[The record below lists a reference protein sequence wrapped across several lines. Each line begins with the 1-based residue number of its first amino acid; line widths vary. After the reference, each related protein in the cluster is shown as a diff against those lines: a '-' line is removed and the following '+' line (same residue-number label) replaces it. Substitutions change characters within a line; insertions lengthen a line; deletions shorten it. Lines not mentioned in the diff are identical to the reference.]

1 MAESE
6 RCRGREGMTEIQIN
20 IENPKIEPFFQDN
33 CYFIK
38 GMLNTLLNPVCYKDR
53 NGVYLGVNDIYARQI
68 AGLPEEEIVGC
79 TMLEL
84 GRKVAA
90 RFPERALVSG
100 LPLMKL
106 VEEWHRHD
114 TELFNSGGTSIHEY
128 EGICADGIKRE
139 FLANRSIFRN
149 EKGEILGLITVLQ
162 DITERN
168 EARKK
173 LQENEERHR
182 VITEQTGQLVYE
194 NNLETNKVSWAGAV
208 EKVFGYSIEEIK
220 ELDVEDWFE
229 HIHPEDRD
237 RVIHTVI
244 KGRKAGVM
252 ESFEY
257 RLRKKDGTYICIEDT
272 GTYFES
278 GNGKPFRVL
287 GVVKDI
293 TEQKL
298 TREQLEK
305 SEERYRI
312 IVERTGQLVYDY
324 DLKTDI
330 GSWTGAIEEITGY
343 AAEEFQ
349 KFYGTVWTENIHPD
363 DREQVAKAICE
374 AKKTGKKF
382 QEELRF
388 RRKDG
393 TYIYIEDSGVFLLD
407 EKGSSYR
414 VLGVLKDITERKL
427 AQDKRLESEEKYRNI
442 VETANEGIII
452 IDDKAVITFAN
463 HKMTEVFGYDL
474 EEGIGR
480 SLWDY
485 MSNETRAVVEK
496 NMEKW
501 AFGIIETYEVEL
513 TCKDGSSL
521 WALVNSKPLFD
532 ENWKNIGILAMLTD
546 ITERKK
552 AEEKLRESEEKYR
565 SFTQSFEGIVFQLD
579 NNFFPEFMHGGV
591 EEITGYLEED
601 FLSGRV
607 SLISSI
613 HPEDVPFVLKDQE
626 EIQSSPYNLYR
637 KLDFRLIHRN
647 GKIKW
652 LRQIYQNVQGK
663 NGKPDKYQGNLYDI
677 TEKKEAEIALGKMEE
692 FRQKEIHHR
701 IKNNLQVIS
710 SLLDL
715 QAEKFINNRECIK
728 DSEILEAFR
737 ESQDRV
743 VSIALIHEELHE
755 GAGTNTLNFSLY
767 LKRLVKNLFH
777 TYRLGHAD
785 ISLNIE
791 LEEKIFF
798 DMDAAV
804 PLGLIVNELVSNS
817 LKHAFP
823 GRETGK
829 IQIKLYRE
837 EAAEDKQDNTIKKMN
852 GNLKSTR
859 FILMVS
865 DNGIGISRA
874 VDIKNSDTLG
884 IQLVNLLVEQLEGEI
899 EIKRDN
905 GTEFIIKINVTDK
918 S

>member
-1 MAESE
+1 MPGAEK
-6 RCRGREGMTEIQIN
+6 CRGRKGMTDVQIN
-20 IENPKIEPFFQDN
+20 MENPKIEPLFQDN

-38 GMLNTLLNPVCYKDR
+38 GMLNAMLNPVCYKDR

-68 AGLPEEEIVGC
+68 AGLPEEEVVGC
-79 TMLEL
+79 TMLEV
-84 GRKVAA
+84 GQKVAE

-100 LPLMKL
+100 RPLMEH
-106 VEEWHRHD
+106 VREWHRHD
-114 TELFNSGGTSIHEY
+114 IELFQRGGTSIHEY
-128 EGICADGIKRE
+128 EGICADGIRRE
-139 FLANRSIFRN
+139 FLANRSTFSN
-149 EKGEILGLITVLQ
+149 GKGEILGLITILQ

-168 EARKK
+168 EARKS
-173 LQENEERHR
+173 LQE
-182 VITEQTGQLVYE
+182 
-194 NNLETNKVSWAGAV
+194 
-208 EKVFGYSIEEIK
+208 
-220 ELDVEDWFE
+220 
-229 HIHPEDRD
+229 
-237 RVIHTVI
+237 
-244 KGRKAGVM
+244 
-252 ESFEY
+252 
-257 RLRKKDGTYICIEDT
+257 
-272 GTYFES
+272 
-278 GNGKPFRVL
+278 
-287 GVVKDI
+287 
-293 TEQKL
+293 
-298 TREQLEK
+298 

-312 IVERTGQLVYDY
+312 ILERTGQLVYDY
-324 DLKTDI
+324 DLKTNT

-343 AAEEFQ
+343 AGEEYQRFDRA
-349 KFYGTVWTENIHPD
+349 TLTENIHPD
-363 DREQVAKAICE
+363 DQEQITKTICE
-374 AKKTGKKF
+374 AKKTGEKF

-388 RRKDG
+388 KRKDG
-393 TYIYIEDSGVFLLD
+393 TYIYLENSGIFLLD

-427 AQDKRLESEEKYRNI
+427 AQDKRLESEEKYRSI

-452 IDDKAVITFAN
+452 IDDKARITFAN
-463 HKMTEVFGYDL
+463 HKMAEMFGYDV
-474 EEGIGR
+474 EDGIGR

-485 MSNETRAVVEK
+485 MNGETRAVVEK

-501 AFGIIETYEVEL
+501 AYGIIETYEVEL
-513 TCKDGSSL
+513 RCKDGSSL
-521 WALVNSKPLFD
+521 WAMVNSKPLFD
-532 ENWKNIGILAMLTD
+532 KNGKGIGILAMLTD
-546 ITERKK
+546 VTERKKAEEKRLESEEKYRNIIETTNEGIVVIDSGLRITYVNQKLMEKGGYLPEEVIGREWWDFTDEEGKVVAKQHMDKRRQGIDETYELKLMRKDGSPFWVLVSSKSLHDKDGRFSGSLSMLTDITEWKK

-565 SFTQSFEGIVFQLD
+565 SFIQSFEGIVFQLD
-579 NNFFPEFMHGGV
+579 NNFFPEFMYGEV
-591 EEITGYLEED
+591 EEITGYLEEA
-601 FLSGRV
+601 FLSGSV

-637 KLDFRLIHRN
+637 KLDFRLVHRN

-652 LRQIYQNVQGK
+652 VREIYRKVEGE

-715 QAEKFINNRECIK
+715 QAEKFINNRKCVK

-755 GAGTNTLNFSLY
+755 GAGANTLNFSLY

-791 LEEKIFF
+791 LEERIFF

-837 EAAEDKQDNTIKKMN
+837 DAEDKRDNSIKKRDE
-852 GNLKSTR
+852 NLKRTR

-905 GTEFIIKINVTDK
+905 GTEFIIKINVTEK
-918 S
+918 L